1 MGGHAGAGLPA
12 ALGGAGTKR
21 GGAKCGGRA
30 GPGRSAALSE
40 AGIGDQRQ
48 PIVEGMDLPMA
59 SGQFDRDAARRN
71 DANYLHLL
79 KNSPNTSYILVTARG
94 EVAIKSA
101 HVYGQAPHGGLTPPD
116 LANMEAEQL
125 LELSH
130 AQLAQLPFSTKEPYY
145 LGKYGEKSYLAL
157 RVEAPDQA
165 PSQQLEENWP
175 CHFAPLRAVAGMLE
189 PYQGE
194 LAAAAVALATWDKN
208 TKFCERCG
216 ASLEIACAGWEK
228 HCTACAHVTYPRTDP
243 AIIVAITDD
252 AERLLLIH
260 GATWQPGRY
269 SVVAGFVEAGES
281 LEAAV
286 AREALEETGIKISQ
300 ASYCA
305 SQPWPFPRSLMFA
318 FTARAG
324 GQQEPKADM
333 QEVGHAFWAS
343 REEFTQLVLE
353 GKVIVPGRASSGH
366 ALVRAWYGRELPQ
379 PR

>member
-1 MGGHAGAGLPA
+1 
-12 ALGGAGTKR
+12 
-21 GGAKCGGRA
+21 
-30 GPGRSAALSE
+30 
-40 AGIGDQRQ
+40 
-48 PIVEGMDLPMA
+48 MA

-71 DANYLHLL
+71 DANYLNSL
-79 KNSPNTSYILVTARG
+79 KDSPNTSYILVTARG
-94 EVAIKSA
+94 EVAIKSD

-116 LANMEAEQL
+116 AHMEAEQL

-130 AQLAQLPFSTKEPYY
+130 AQVAQLPFSPQEPYY

-157 RVEAPDQA
+157 RVEAS
-165 PSQQLEENWP
+165 SQQLEENWQH
-175 CHFAPLRAVAGMLE
+175 CFAPLRAVAGMLE

-216 ASLEIACAGWEK
+216 ASLKLACAGWEK
-228 HCTACAHVTYPRTDP
+228 HCTACSHITYPRTDP

-286 AREALEETGIKISQ
+286 GREALEETGIKISQ
-300 ASYCA
+300 ASYCS

-333 QEVGHAFWAS
+333 QEVGHAFWVS

>member
-1 MGGHAGAGLPA
+1 
-12 ALGGAGTKR
+12 
-21 GGAKCGGRA
+21 
-30 GPGRSAALSE
+30 
-40 AGIGDQRQ
+40 
-48 PIVEGMDLPMA
+48 MA

-71 DANYLHLL
+71 DANYLNSL
-79 KNSPNTSYILVTARG
+79 KDSPNTSYILVTARG
-94 EVAIKSA
+94 EVAIKSD

-116 LANMEAEQL
+116 LAHMEAEQL
-125 LELSH
+125 LELNH
-130 AQLAQLPFSTKEPYY
+130 AQVAQLPFSPQEPYY
-145 LGKYGEKSYLAL
+145 LGKYGEKSYFAL
-157 RVEAPDQA
+157 RVEA
-165 PSQQLEENWP
+165 PSQQLEENWQH
-175 CHFAPLRAVAGMLE
+175 CFAPLRAVAGMLE

-216 ASLEIACAGWEK
+216 VSLKLACAGWEK
-228 HCTACAHVTYPRTDP
+228 HCTACAHITYPRTDP

-286 AREALEETGIKISQ
+286 AREALEETGIKVSQ
-300 ASYCA
+300 TSYCS

>member
-1 MGGHAGAGLPA
+1 
-12 ALGGAGTKR
+12 
-21 GGAKCGGRA
+21 
-30 GPGRSAALSE
+30 
-40 AGIGDQRQ
+40 
-48 PIVEGMDLPMA
+48 MA
-59 SGQFDRDAARRN
+59 SGQFDRDAVRRN
-71 DANYLHLL
+71 DANYLNSL
-79 KNSPNTSYILVTARG
+79 KDSPNTSYILVTACG
-94 EVAIKSA
+94 EVAIKSD

-125 LELSH
+125 LELNH
-130 AQLAQLPFSTKEPYY
+130 AQVAQLPFSIQEPYY

-157 RVEAPDQA
+157 RVEAS
-165 PSQQLEENWP
+165 SQQLEEN
-175 CHFAPLRAVAGMLE
+175 CQYCFAPLRAVAGMLE

-216 ASLEIACAGWEK
+216 ASLELACAGWEK
-228 HCTACAHVTYPRTDP
+228 HCTACAHITYPRTDP

-300 ASYCA
+300 ASYCS

-333 QEVGHAFWAS
+333 QEVGHAFWVS

>member
-1 MGGHAGAGLPA
+1 
-12 ALGGAGTKR
+12 
-21 GGAKCGGRA
+21 
-30 GPGRSAALSE
+30 
-40 AGIGDQRQ
+40 
-48 PIVEGMDLPMA
+48 MA
-59 SGQFDRDAARRN
+59 SGQFDRDAVRRN
-71 DANYLHLL
+71 DANYLNSL
-79 KNSPNTSYILVTARG
+79 KDSPNTSYIMVTARG
-94 EVAIKSA
+94 EVAIKST
-101 HVYGQAPHGGLTPPD
+101 HVYGQAPRGGLTPPD

-125 LELSH
+125 LELNH
-130 AQLAQLPFSTKEPYY
+130 AQVAQLPFSPQEPYY
-145 LGKYGEKSYLAL
+145 LGKYGEKSYFAL
-157 RVEAPDQA
+157 RVEA
-165 PSQQLEENWP
+165 PSQQLEENWQH
-175 CHFAPLRAVAGMLE
+175 CFAPLRAVAGMLE

-216 ASLEIACAGWEK
+216 ASLKLACAGWEK
-228 HCTACAHVTYPRTDP
+228 HCTACAHITYPRTDP

>member
-1 MGGHAGAGLPA
+1 
-12 ALGGAGTKR
+12 
-21 GGAKCGGRA
+21 
-30 GPGRSAALSE
+30 
-40 AGIGDQRQ
+40 
-48 PIVEGMDLPMA
+48 MA

-71 DANYLHLL
+71 DANYLNSL
-79 KNSPNTSYILVTARG
+79 KDSPNTSYILVTARG
-94 EVAIKSA
+94 EVAIKSD

-116 LANMEAEQL
+116 LAHMEAEQL

-130 AQLAQLPFSTKEPYY
+130 AQVAQLPFSPQEPYY

-157 RVEAPDQA
+157 RVEAP
-165 PSQQLEENWP
+165 SQQLEENWQY
-175 CHFAPLRAVAGMLE
+175 CFAPLRAVAGMLE

-216 ASLEIACAGWEK
+216 ASLELACAGWEK
-228 HCTACAHVTYPRTDP
+228 HCTACAHITYPRTDP

-300 ASYCA
+300 ASYCS

-333 QEVGHAFWAS
+333 QEVGHAFWVS
-343 REEFTQLVLE
+343 REELTQLVLE

>member
-1 MGGHAGAGLPA
+1 
-12 ALGGAGTKR
+12 
-21 GGAKCGGRA
+21 
-30 GPGRSAALSE
+30 
-40 AGIGDQRQ
+40 
-48 PIVEGMDLPMA
+48 MA

-71 DANYLHLL
+71 DANYLNSL
-79 KNSPNTSYILVTARG
+79 KDSPNTSYILVTARG
-94 EVAIKSA
+94 EVAIKSD

-125 LELSH
+125 LELNH
-130 AQLAQLPFSTKEPYY
+130 AQVAQLPFSPQEPYY

-157 RVEAPDQA
+157 RVEAP
-165 PSQQLEENWP
+165 SQQLEEN
-175 CHFAPLRAVAGMLE
+175 CQYCFAPLRAVAGMLE
-189 PYQGE
+189 PYQGD

-216 ASLEIACAGWEK
+216 ASLKLACAGWEK
-228 HCTACAHVTYPRTDP
+228 HCTACAHITYPRTDP

-286 AREALEETGIKISQ
+286 VREALEETGIKISQ
-300 ASYCA
+300 ASYCS

-333 QEVGHAFWAS
+333 QEVGHAFWVS

>member
-1 MGGHAGAGLPA
+1 
-12 ALGGAGTKR
+12 
-21 GGAKCGGRA
+21 
-30 GPGRSAALSE
+30 
-40 AGIGDQRQ
+40 
-48 PIVEGMDLPMA
+48 MA

-71 DANYLHLL
+71 DANYLNSL
-79 KNSPNTSYILVTARG
+79 KDSPNTSYILVSARG
-94 EVAIKSA
+94 EVAIKSD

-125 LELSH
+125 LELNH
-130 AQLAQLPFSTKEPYY
+130 AQVAQLPFSPQEPYY

-157 RVEAPDQA
+157 RVEAP
-165 PSQQLEENWP
+165 SQQLEENWQR
-175 CHFAPLRAVAGMLE
+175 CFAPLRAVAGMLE

-216 ASLEIACAGWEK
+216 ASLKLACAGWEK
-228 HCTACAHVTYPRTDP
+228 HCTACAHITYPRTDP

>member
-1 MGGHAGAGLPA
+1 
-12 ALGGAGTKR
+12 
-21 GGAKCGGRA
+21 
-30 GPGRSAALSE
+30 
-40 AGIGDQRQ
+40 
-48 PIVEGMDLPMA
+48 MA
-59 SGQFDRDAARRN
+59 SGQFDRDAVRRN
-71 DANYLHLL
+71 DANYLHSL

-94 EVAIKSA
+94 EVAIKST
-101 HVYGQAPHGGLTPPD
+101 HVYGQAPRGGLTPPD

-125 LELSH
+125 LELNH
-130 AQLAQLPFSTKEPYY
+130 AQVAQLPFSPQEPYY

-157 RVEAPDQA
+157 RVEAP
-165 PSQQLEENWP
+165 SQRLEENWQH
-175 CHFAPLRAVAGMLE
+175 CFAPLRAVAGMLE

-216 ASLEIACAGWEK
+216 ASLKLACAGWEK
-228 HCTACAHVTYPRTDP
+228 HCTACAHITYPRTDP

-286 AREALEETGIKISQ
+286 VREALEETGIKISQ
-300 ASYCA
+300 ASYCS

-333 QEVGHAFWAS
+333 QEVGHAFWVS

>member
-1 MGGHAGAGLPA
+1 
-12 ALGGAGTKR
+12 
-21 GGAKCGGRA
+21 
-30 GPGRSAALSE
+30 
-40 AGIGDQRQ
+40 
-48 PIVEGMDLPMA
+48 MDLPMA
-59 SGQFDRDAARRN
+59 SGQFDRDAVRRN
-71 DANYLHLL
+71 DANYLNSL
-79 KNSPNTSYILVTARG
+79 KDSPNTSYILVTARG

-130 AQLAQLPFSTKEPYY
+130 AQVAQLPFSPQEPYY

-157 RVEAPDQA
+157 RVEAS
-165 PSQQLEENWP
+165 SQQLEENWQH
-175 CHFAPLRAVAGMLE
+175 CFAPLRAVAGMLE

-216 ASLEIACAGWEK
+216 ASLKLACAGWEK
-228 HCTACAHVTYPRTDP
+228 HCTACAHITYPRTDP

-286 AREALEETGIKISQ
+286 VREALEETGIKISQ
-300 ASYCA
+300 ASYCS

-333 QEVGHAFWAS
+333 QEVGHAFWVS

>member
-1 MGGHAGAGLPA
+1 
-12 ALGGAGTKR
+12 
-21 GGAKCGGRA
+21 
-30 GPGRSAALSE
+30 
-40 AGIGDQRQ
+40 
-48 PIVEGMDLPMA
+48 MDLPMA
-59 SGQFDRDAARRN
+59 SGQFDRDAVRRN
-71 DANYLHLL
+71 DANYLNSL
-79 KNSPNTSYILVTARG
+79 KDSPNTSYILVTARG
-94 EVAIKSA
+94 EVAIKSD

-125 LELSH
+125 LELNH
-130 AQLAQLPFSTKEPYY
+130 AQVEQLPFSHQEPYY

-157 RVEAPDQA
+157 RVEAS
-165 PSQQLEENWP
+165 SQQLEENWQH
-175 CHFAPLRAVAGMLE
+175 CFAPLRAVAGMLE

-216 ASLEIACAGWEK
+216 ASLKLACAGWEK
-228 HCTACAHVTYPRTDP
+228 HCTACAHITYPRTDP

-286 AREALEETGIKISQ
+286 VREALEETGIKISQ
-300 ASYCA
+300 ASYCS

-333 QEVGHAFWAS
+333 QEVGHAFWVS

>member
-1 MGGHAGAGLPA
+1 
-12 ALGGAGTKR
+12 
-21 GGAKCGGRA
+21 
-30 GPGRSAALSE
+30 
-40 AGIGDQRQ
+40 
-48 PIVEGMDLPMA
+48 MA
-59 SGQFDRDAARRN
+59 SGQFDRDAVRRN
-71 DANYLHLL
+71 DANYLNSL
-79 KNSPNTSYILVTARG
+79 KDSPNTSYILVTARG
-94 EVAIKSA
+94 EVAIKST
-101 HVYGQAPHGGLTPPD
+101 HVYGQAPRGGLTPPD

-125 LELSH
+125 LELNH
-130 AQLAQLPFSTKEPYY
+130 AQVAQLPFSPQEPYY

-157 RVEAPDQA
+157 RVEAP
-165 PSQQLEENWP
+165 SQRLEENWQH
-175 CHFAPLRAVAGMLE
+175 CFAPLRAVAGMLE

-216 ASLEIACAGWEK
+216 ASLKLACAGWEK
-228 HCTACAHVTYPRTDP
+228 HCTACAHITYPRTDP

-281 LEAAV
+281 LAAAV
-286 AREALEETGIKISQ
+286 AREALEEPGIKISQ
-300 ASYCA
+300 ASYYV

-333 QEVGHAFWAS
+333 QEVGHAFWVS

>member
-1 MGGHAGAGLPA
+1 
-12 ALGGAGTKR
+12 
-21 GGAKCGGRA
+21 
-30 GPGRSAALSE
+30 
-40 AGIGDQRQ
+40 
-48 PIVEGMDLPMA
+48 MA
-59 SGQFDRDAARRN
+59 SGQFDRDAVRRN
-71 DANYLHLL
+71 DANYLHSL

-94 EVAIKSA
+94 EVAIKST
-101 HVYGQAPHGGLTPPD
+101 HVYGQAPRGGLTPPD

-125 LELSH
+125 LELNH
-130 AQLAQLPFSTKEPYY
+130 AQVAQLPFSPQEPYY
-145 LGKYGEKSYLAL
+145 LGKYGEKSYFAL
-157 RVEAPDQA
+157 RVEA
-165 PSQQLEENWP
+165 PSQQLEENWQH
-175 CHFAPLRAVAGMLE
+175 CFAPLRAVAGMLE

-216 ASLEIACAGWEK
+216 ASLKLACAGWEK
-228 HCTACAHVTYPRTDP
+228 HCTACAHITYPRTDP

-286 AREALEETGIKISQ
+286 VREALEETGIKISQ
-300 ASYCA
+300 ASYCS

-333 QEVGHAFWAS
+333 QEVGHAFWVS

>member
-1 MGGHAGAGLPA
+1 
-12 ALGGAGTKR
+12 
-21 GGAKCGGRA
+21 
-30 GPGRSAALSE
+30 
-40 AGIGDQRQ
+40 
-48 PIVEGMDLPMA
+48 MA

-71 DANYLHLL
+71 DANYLNSL
-79 KNSPNTSYILVTARG
+79 KDSPNTSYILVTARG
-94 EVAIKSA
+94 EVAIKST

-116 LANMEAEQL
+116 AHMEAEQL
-125 LELSH
+125 LELNH
-130 AQLAQLPFSTKEPYY
+130 AQVAQLPFSPQEPYY

-157 RVEAPDQA
+157 RVEAP
-165 PSQQLEENWP
+165 SQQLEEN
-175 CHFAPLRAVAGMLE
+175 CQYCFAPLRAVAGMLE

-216 ASLEIACAGWEK
+216 ASLELACAGWEK
-228 HCTACAHVTYPRTDP
+228 HCTACAHITYPRTDP

-286 AREALEETGIKISQ
+286 VREALEETGIKISQ
-300 ASYCA
+300 ASYCS

-333 QEVGHAFWAS
+333 QEVGHAFWVS

>member
-1 MGGHAGAGLPA
+1 
-12 ALGGAGTKR
+12 
-21 GGAKCGGRA
+21 
-30 GPGRSAALSE
+30 
-40 AGIGDQRQ
+40 
-48 PIVEGMDLPMA
+48 MA

-71 DANYLHLL
+71 DANYLNSL
-79 KNSPNTSYILVTARG
+79 KDSPNTSYILVTARG
-94 EVAIKSA
+94 EVAIKSD

-116 LANMEAEQL
+116 LAHMEAEQL

-130 AQLAQLPFSTKEPYY
+130 AQLAQLPFSPQEPYY

-157 RVEAPDQA
+157 RVEAP
-165 PSQQLEENWP
+165 SQQLEENWQH
-175 CHFAPLRAVAGMLE
+175 CFAPLRAVAGMLE

-216 ASLEIACAGWEK
+216 ASLKLACAGWEK
-228 HCTACAHVTYPRTDP
+228 HCSACTHITYPRTDP

-286 AREALEETGIKISQ
+286 VREALEETGIKISQ
-300 ASYCA
+300 VSYCS

-318 FTARAG
+318 FTARAD

-333 QEVGHAFWAS
+333 QEVGHAFWVS
-343 REEFTQLVLE
+343 REEFTQLVLA

>member
-1 MGGHAGAGLPA
+1 
-12 ALGGAGTKR
+12 
-21 GGAKCGGRA
+21 
-30 GPGRSAALSE
+30 
-40 AGIGDQRQ
+40 
-48 PIVEGMDLPMA
+48 MA
-59 SGQFDRDAARRN
+59 SGQFDRDAVRRN
-71 DANYLHLL
+71 DANYLNSL
-79 KNSPNTSYILVTARG
+79 KDSPNTSYILVTACG
-94 EVAIKSA
+94 EVAIKSD

-116 LANMEAEQL
+116 LAHMEAEQL

-130 AQLAQLPFSTKEPYY
+130 AQVAQLPFSPQEPYY

-157 RVEAPDQA
+157 RVEAP
-165 PSQQLEENWP
+165 SQQLEENWQR
-175 CHFAPLRAVAGMLE
+175 CFAPLRAVAGMLE

-216 ASLEIACAGWEK
+216 ASLKLACAGWEK
-228 HCTACAHVTYPRTDP
+228 HCTACAHITYPRTDP

-300 ASYCA
+300 ASYCS

-333 QEVGHAFWAS
+333 QEVGHAFWVS

>member
-1 MGGHAGAGLPA
+1 
-12 ALGGAGTKR
+12 
-21 GGAKCGGRA
+21 
-30 GPGRSAALSE
+30 
-40 AGIGDQRQ
+40 
-48 PIVEGMDLPMA
+48 MA
-59 SGQFDRDAARRN
+59 SGQFDRDAVRRN
-71 DANYLHLL
+71 DANYLNSL
-79 KNSPNTSYILVTARG
+79 KDSPNTSYILVTARG
-94 EVAIKSA
+94 EVAIKSD

-125 LELSH
+125 LELNH
-130 AQLAQLPFSTKEPYY
+130 AQLAQLPFSPQEPYY

-157 RVEAPDQA
+157 RVEAP
-165 PSQQLEENWP
+165 SQQLEEN
-175 CHFAPLRAVAGMLE
+175 CQYCFAPLRAVAGMLE

-216 ASLEIACAGWEK
+216 ASLELACAGWEK
-228 HCTACAHVTYPRTDP
+228 HCTACAHITYPRTDP

-286 AREALEETGIKISQ
+286 VREALEETGIKISQ
-300 ASYCA
+300 ASYCS

-333 QEVGHAFWAS
+333 QEVGHAFWVS

>member
-1 MGGHAGAGLPA
+1 
-12 ALGGAGTKR
+12 
-21 GGAKCGGRA
+21 
-30 GPGRSAALSE
+30 
-40 AGIGDQRQ
+40 
-48 PIVEGMDLPMA
+48 MA
-59 SGQFDRDAARRN
+59 SGQFDRDAVRRN
-71 DANYLHLL
+71 DADYLSSL
-79 KNSPNTSYILVTARG
+79 KDSPNTSYILVTARG
-94 EVAIKSA
+94 EVAIKST

-125 LELSH
+125 LELNH
-130 AQLAQLPFSTKEPYY
+130 VQVAQLPFSIQEPYY

-157 RVEAPDQA
+157 RVEAP
-165 PSQQLEENWP
+165 SQQLEDNWQH
-175 CHFAPLRAVAGMLE
+175 CFAPLRAVAGMLE

-216 ASLEIACAGWEK
+216 ASLKLACAGWEK
-228 HCTACAHVTYPRTDP
+228 HCTACAHITYPRTDP

-300 ASYCA
+300 ASYCS

-318 FTARAG
+318 FTARAS
-324 GQQEPKADM
+324 GQQTPKADM
-333 QEVGHAFWAS
+333 QEVGHAFWVS

>member
-1 MGGHAGAGLPA
+1 
-12 ALGGAGTKR
+12 
-21 GGAKCGGRA
+21 
-30 GPGRSAALSE
+30 
-40 AGIGDQRQ
+40 
-48 PIVEGMDLPMA
+48 MA
-59 SGQFDRDAARRN
+59 SGQFDRDAVRRN
-71 DANYLHLL
+71 DANYLNSL
-79 KNSPNTSYILVTARG
+79 KDSPNTSYILVTARG

-125 LELSH
+125 LELNH
-130 AQLAQLPFSTKEPYY
+130 AQVAQLPFSPQEPYY

-157 RVEAPDQA
+157 RVEAS
-165 PSQQLEENWP
+165 SQQLEENWQH
-175 CHFAPLRAVAGMLE
+175 CFAPLRAVAGMLE
-189 PYQGE
+189 PYQGD

-216 ASLEIACAGWEK
+216 ASLKLACAGWEK
-228 HCTACAHVTYPRTDP
+228 HCTACAHITYPRTDP

-286 AREALEETGIKISQ
+286 VREALEETGIKISQ
-300 ASYCA
+300 ASYCS

-333 QEVGHAFWAS
+333 QEVGHAFWVS

>member
-1 MGGHAGAGLPA
+1 
-12 ALGGAGTKR
+12 
-21 GGAKCGGRA
+21 
-30 GPGRSAALSE
+30 
-40 AGIGDQRQ
+40 
-48 PIVEGMDLPMA
+48 MA
-59 SGQFDRDAARRN
+59 SGQFDRDAVRRN
-71 DANYLHLL
+71 DANYLHSL
-79 KNSPNTSYILVTARG
+79 KDSPNTSYILVTARG

-116 LANMEAEQL
+116 LAHMEAEQL
-125 LELSH
+125 LELNH
-130 AQLAQLPFSTKEPYY
+130 AQVAQLPFSPQEPYY

-157 RVEAPDQA
+157 RVEAP
-165 PSQQLEENWP
+165 SQRLEEN
-175 CHFAPLRAVAGMLE
+175 CQYCFAPLRAVAGMLE
-189 PYQGE
+189 PYQGD

-216 ASLEIACAGWEK
+216 ASLKLACAGWEK
-228 HCTACAHVTYPRTDP
+228 HCTACAHITYPRTDP

-286 AREALEETGIKISQ
+286 VREALEETGIKISQ
-300 ASYCA
+300 ASYCS

-324 GQQEPKADM
+324 GHQEPKADM
-333 QEVGHAFWAS
+333 QEVGHAFWVS

>member
-1 MGGHAGAGLPA
+1 
-12 ALGGAGTKR
+12 
-21 GGAKCGGRA
+21 
-30 GPGRSAALSE
+30 
-40 AGIGDQRQ
+40 
-48 PIVEGMDLPMA
+48 MDLPMA

-71 DANYLHLL
+71 DANYLNSL
-79 KNSPNTSYILVTARG
+79 KDSPNTSYILVTARG

-130 AQLAQLPFSTKEPYY
+130 AQVAQLPFSPQEPYY

-157 RVEAPDQA
+157 RVEAS
-165 PSQQLEENWP
+165 SQQLEENWQH
-175 CHFAPLRAVAGMLE
+175 CFAPLRAVAGMLE

-216 ASLEIACAGWEK
+216 ASLKLACAGWEK
-228 HCTACAHVTYPRTDP
+228 HCTACAHITYPRTDP

-286 AREALEETGIKISQ
+286 VREALEETGIKISQ
-300 ASYCA
+300 ASYCS

-333 QEVGHAFWAS
+333 QEVGHAFWVS

>member
-1 MGGHAGAGLPA
+1 
-12 ALGGAGTKR
+12 
-21 GGAKCGGRA
+21 
-30 GPGRSAALSE
+30 
-40 AGIGDQRQ
+40 
-48 PIVEGMDLPMA
+48 MA
-59 SGQFDRDAARRN
+59 SGQFDRDAVRRN
-71 DANYLHLL
+71 DANYLNSL
-79 KNSPNTSYILVTARG
+79 KDSPNTSYILVTARG
-94 EVAIKSA
+94 EVAIKSD

-125 LELSH
+125 LELNH
-130 AQLAQLPFSTKEPYY
+130 AQVAQLPFSPQEPYY

-157 RVEAPDQA
+157 RVEAP
-165 PSQQLEENWP
+165 SQQLEESWQH
-175 CHFAPLRAVAGMLE
+175 CFAPLRAVAGMLE

-216 ASLEIACAGWEK
+216 ASLKLACAGWEK
-228 HCTACAHVTYPRTDP
+228 HCTACAHITYPRTDP

-286 AREALEETGIKISQ
+286 VREALEETGIKISQ
-300 ASYCA
+300 ASYCS

-333 QEVGHAFWAS
+333 QEVGHAFWVS

>member
-1 MGGHAGAGLPA
+1 
-12 ALGGAGTKR
+12 
-21 GGAKCGGRA
+21 
-30 GPGRSAALSE
+30 
-40 AGIGDQRQ
+40 
-48 PIVEGMDLPMA
+48 
-59 SGQFDRDAARRN
+59 
-71 DANYLHLL
+71 
-79 KNSPNTSYILVTARG
+79 
-94 EVAIKSA
+94 
-101 HVYGQAPHGGLTPPD
+101 
-116 LANMEAEQL
+116 MEAEQL

-130 AQLAQLPFSTKEPYY
+130 AQVAQLPFSPQEPYY

-157 RVEAPDQA
+157 RVEALGQQVPKHAAGQPSAGRQA
-165 PSQQLEENWP
+165 AVAQVPEHAAGQVSSQQLEENWQH
-175 CHFAPLRAVAGMLE
+175 CFASLRAVAGMLE
-189 PYQGE
+189 PYQGD

-216 ASLEIACAGWEK
+216 ASLELACAGWEK
-228 HCTACAHVTYPRTDP
+228 HCTACAHITYPRTDP

-286 AREALEETGIKISQ
+286 VREALEETGIKISQ
-300 ASYCA
+300 ASYCS

-333 QEVGHAFWAS
+333 QEVGHAFWVS

>member
-1 MGGHAGAGLPA
+1 
-12 ALGGAGTKR
+12 
-21 GGAKCGGRA
+21 
-30 GPGRSAALSE
+30 
-40 AGIGDQRQ
+40 
-48 PIVEGMDLPMA
+48 MA
-59 SGQFDRDAARRN
+59 SGQFDRDAVRRN
-71 DANYLHLL
+71 DANYLNSL
-79 KNSPNTSYILVTARG
+79 KDSPNTSYILVSARG
-94 EVAIKSA
+94 EVAIKSD

-116 LANMEAEQL
+116 AHMEAEQL

-130 AQLAQLPFSTKEPYY
+130 AQVAQLPFSPQEPYY

-157 RVEAPDQA
+157 RVEAP
-165 PSQQLEENWP
+165 SQQLEEDWP

-189 PYQGE
+189 PYQGD

-216 ASLEIACAGWEK
+216 ASLKLACAGWEK
-228 HCTACAHVTYPRTDP
+228 HCTACAHITYPRTDP

-286 AREALEETGIKISQ
+286 VREALEETGIKISQ
-300 ASYCA
+300 ASYCS

-333 QEVGHAFWAS
+333 QEVGHAFWVS

>member
-1 MGGHAGAGLPA
+1 
-12 ALGGAGTKR
+12 
-21 GGAKCGGRA
+21 
-30 GPGRSAALSE
+30 
-40 AGIGDQRQ
+40 
-48 PIVEGMDLPMA
+48 MA
-59 SGQFDRDAARRN
+59 SGQFDRDAVRRN
-71 DANYLHLL
+71 DANYLNSL
-79 KNSPNTSYILVTARG
+79 KDSPNTSYILVTARG
-94 EVAIKSA
+94 EVAIKSD

-116 LANMEAEQL
+116 AHMEAEQL
-125 LELSH
+125 LELNH
-130 AQLAQLPFSTKEPYY
+130 AQVAQLPFSPQEPYY

-157 RVEAPDQA
+157 RVEAP
-165 PSQQLEENWP
+165 SQQLEEN
-175 CHFAPLRAVAGMLE
+175 CQYCFAPLRAVAGMLE

-216 ASLEIACAGWEK
+216 ASLELACAGWEK
-228 HCTACAHVTYPRTDP
+228 HCTACAHITYPRTDP

-286 AREALEETGIKISQ
+286 VREALEETGIKISQ
-300 ASYCA
+300 ASYCS

-333 QEVGHAFWAS
+333 QEVGHAFWVS

>member
-1 MGGHAGAGLPA
+1 
-12 ALGGAGTKR
+12 
-21 GGAKCGGRA
+21 
-30 GPGRSAALSE
+30 
-40 AGIGDQRQ
+40 
-48 PIVEGMDLPMA
+48 MA
-59 SGQFDRDAARRN
+59 SGQFDRDAVRRN
-71 DANYLHLL
+71 DANYLNSL
-79 KNSPNTSYILVTARG
+79 KDSPNTSYILVTACG
-94 EVAIKSA
+94 EVAIKSD

-130 AQLAQLPFSTKEPYY
+130 AQVAQLPFSIQEPYY

-157 RVEAPDQA
+157 RVEAS
-165 PSQQLEENWP
+165 SQQLEEN
-175 CHFAPLRAVAGMLE
+175 CQYCFAPLRAVAGMLE

-216 ASLEIACAGWEK
+216 ASLKLACAGWEK
-228 HCTACAHVTYPRTDP
+228 HCTACAHITYPRTDP

-286 AREALEETGIKISQ
+286 VREALEETGIKVSQ
-300 ASYCA
+300 TSYCS

>member
-1 MGGHAGAGLPA
+1 
-12 ALGGAGTKR
+12 
-21 GGAKCGGRA
+21 
-30 GPGRSAALSE
+30 
-40 AGIGDQRQ
+40 
-48 PIVEGMDLPMA
+48 MA

-71 DANYLHLL
+71 DANYLNSL
-79 KNSPNTSYILVTARG
+79 KDSPNTSYILVTARG
-94 EVAIKSA
+94 EVAIKST
-101 HVYGQAPHGGLTPPD
+101 HVSGQAPHGGLTPPD
-116 LANMEAEQL
+116 LAHMEAEQL

-130 AQLAQLPFSTKEPYY
+130 AQVAQLPFSIQEPYY

-157 RVEAPDQA
+157 RVEAP
-165 PSQQLEENWP
+165 SQQLEENWQH
-175 CHFAPLRAVAGMLE
+175 CFAPLRAVAGILE

-216 ASLEIACAGWEK
+216 ASLKLACAGWEK
-228 HCTACAHVTYPRTDP
+228 HCTACAHITYPRTDP

-286 AREALEETGIKISQ
+286 AREALEETGIKVSQ
-300 ASYCA
+300 ASYCS

-318 FTARAG
+318 FTARAS
-324 GQQEPKADM
+324 GQQTPKADM

>member
-1 MGGHAGAGLPA
+1 
-12 ALGGAGTKR
+12 
-21 GGAKCGGRA
+21 
-30 GPGRSAALSE
+30 
-40 AGIGDQRQ
+40 
-48 PIVEGMDLPMA
+48 MA
-59 SGQFDRDAARRN
+59 SGQFDRDTARRN
-71 DANYLHLL
+71 DANYLNSL
-79 KNSPNTSYILVTARG
+79 KDSPNTSYILVTARG
-94 EVAIKSA
+94 EVAIKST
-101 HVYGQAPHGGLTPPD
+101 HVYGQAPHGGLPPPA
-116 LANMEAEQL
+116 LANKEAEQL
-125 LELSH
+125 LELNH
-130 AQLAQLPFSTKEPYY
+130 AQVAQLPFSPQEPYY

-157 RVEAPDQA
+157 RVEAS
-165 PSQQLEENWP
+165 SQQLEENWQH
-175 CHFAPLRAVAGMLE
+175 CFAPLRAVAGMLE

-194 LAAAAVALATWDKN
+194 LAAASVALATWDKN

-216 ASLEIACAGWEK
+216 ASLELACAGWEK
-228 HCTACAHVTYPRTDP
+228 RCAACAHITYPRTDP

-286 AREALEETGIKISQ
+286 VREALEETGIKISQ
-300 ASYCA
+300 ASYCS

-333 QEVGHAFWAS
+333 QEVGHAFWVS

>member
-1 MGGHAGAGLPA
+1 
-12 ALGGAGTKR
+12 
-21 GGAKCGGRA
+21 
-30 GPGRSAALSE
+30 
-40 AGIGDQRQ
+40 
-48 PIVEGMDLPMA
+48 MA

-71 DANYLHLL
+71 DANYLNSL
-79 KNSPNTSYILVTARG
+79 KDSPNTSYILVTARG
-94 EVAIKSA
+94 EVAIKSD

-125 LELSH
+125 LELNH
-130 AQLAQLPFSTKEPYY
+130 AQVEQLPFSHQEPYY

-157 RVEAPDQA
+157 RVEAS
-165 PSQQLEENWP
+165 SQRLEENWQH
-175 CHFAPLRAVAGMLE
+175 CFAPLRAVAGMLE
-189 PYQGE
+189 PYQGD

-216 ASLEIACAGWEK
+216 ASLELACAGWEK
-228 HCTACAHVTYPRTDP
+228 HCTACAHITYPRTDP

-300 ASYCA
+300 ASYCS

-366 ALVRAWYGRELPQ
+366 ALVRAWYGHELPQ

>member
-1 MGGHAGAGLPA
+1 
-12 ALGGAGTKR
+12 
-21 GGAKCGGRA
+21 
-30 GPGRSAALSE
+30 
-40 AGIGDQRQ
+40 
-48 PIVEGMDLPMA
+48 MA

-71 DANYLHLL
+71 DTNYLNSL
-79 KNSPNTSYILVTARG
+79 KDSPNTSYILVTARG
-94 EVAIKSA
+94 EVAIKSD

-116 LANMEAEQL
+116 LAHMEAEQL

-130 AQLAQLPFSTKEPYY
+130 AQVAQLPFSPQEPYY

-157 RVEAPDQA
+157 RVEAP
-165 PSQQLEENWP
+165 SQQLEEN
-175 CHFAPLRAVAGMLE
+175 CQYCFAPLRAVAGMLE

-216 ASLEIACAGWEK
+216 ASLKLACAGWEK
-228 HCTACAHVTYPRTDP
+228 HCTACAHITYPRTDP

-286 AREALEETGIKISQ
+286 VREALEETGIKVSQ
-300 ASYCA
+300 ASYCS

-333 QEVGHAFWAS
+333 QEVGHAFWVS

>member
-1 MGGHAGAGLPA
+1 
-12 ALGGAGTKR
+12 
-21 GGAKCGGRA
+21 
-30 GPGRSAALSE
+30 
-40 AGIGDQRQ
+40 
-48 PIVEGMDLPMA
+48 MA

-71 DANYLHLL
+71 DANYLNSL

-94 EVAIKSA
+94 EVAIKST

-130 AQLAQLPFSTKEPYY
+130 AQVAQLPFSIQEPYY

-157 RVEAPDQA
+157 RVEAP
-165 PSQQLEENWP
+165 SQQLEENWQH
-175 CHFAPLRAVAGMLE
+175 CFAPLRAVAGMLE

-216 ASLEIACAGWEK
+216 ASLKLACAGWEK
-228 HCTACAHVTYPRTDP
+228 HCTACAHITYPRTDP

-286 AREALEETGIKISQ
+286 AREALEETGIKVSQ
-300 ASYCA
+300 ASYCS

-333 QEVGHAFWAS
+333 QEVGHAFWVS

>member
-1 MGGHAGAGLPA
+1 
-12 ALGGAGTKR
+12 
-21 GGAKCGGRA
+21 
-30 GPGRSAALSE
+30 
-40 AGIGDQRQ
+40 
-48 PIVEGMDLPMA
+48 MA
-59 SGQFDRDAARRN
+59 SGQFDRDAVRRN
-71 DANYLHLL
+71 DANYLNSL
-79 KNSPNTSYILVTARG
+79 KDSPNTSYILVTARG
-94 EVAIKSA
+94 EVAIKSD

-116 LANMEAEQL
+116 LAHMEAEQL

-130 AQLAQLPFSTKEPYY
+130 AQVAQLPFSPQEPYY

-157 RVEAPDQA
+157 RVEAS
-165 PSQQLEENWP
+165 SQQLEENWQH
-175 CHFAPLRAVAGMLE
+175 CFAPLRAVAGMLE

-216 ASLEIACAGWEK
+216 ASLKLACAGWEK
-228 HCTACAHVTYPRTDP
+228 HCTACAHITYPRTDP

-286 AREALEETGIKISQ
+286 VREALEETGIKISQ
-300 ASYCA
+300 ASYCS

-333 QEVGHAFWAS
+333 QEVGHAFWVS

>member
-1 MGGHAGAGLPA
+1 
-12 ALGGAGTKR
+12 
-21 GGAKCGGRA
+21 
-30 GPGRSAALSE
+30 
-40 AGIGDQRQ
+40 
-48 PIVEGMDLPMA
+48 MA
-59 SGQFDRDAARRN
+59 SGQFDRDAVRRN
-71 DANYLHLL
+71 DANYLNSL
-79 KNSPNTSYILVTARG
+79 KDSPNTSYILVTARG
-94 EVAIKSA
+94 EVAIKST
-101 HVYGQAPHGGLTPPD
+101 HVYGQAPRGGLTPPD

-125 LELSH
+125 LELNH
-130 AQLAQLPFSTKEPYY
+130 AQVAQLPFSPQEPYY
-145 LGKYGEKSYLAL
+145 LGKYGEKSYFAL
-157 RVEAPDQA
+157 RVEA
-165 PSQQLEENWP
+165 PSQQLEENWQH
-175 CHFAPLRAVAGMLE
+175 CFAPLRAVAGMLE

-216 ASLEIACAGWEK
+216 ASLKLACAGWEK
-228 HCTACAHVTYPRTDP
+228 HCTACAHITYPRTDP

-300 ASYCA
+300 ASYCS

-333 QEVGHAFWAS
+333 QEVGHAFWVS

>member
-1 MGGHAGAGLPA
+1 
-12 ALGGAGTKR
+12 
-21 GGAKCGGRA
+21 
-30 GPGRSAALSE
+30 
-40 AGIGDQRQ
+40 
-48 PIVEGMDLPMA
+48 MA
-59 SGQFDRDAARRN
+59 SGQFDRDAVRRN
-71 DANYLHLL
+71 DANYLNSL
-79 KNSPNTSYILVTARG
+79 KDSPNTSYILVTARG
-94 EVAIKSA
+94 EVAIKST

-116 LANMEAEQL
+116 LAHMEAEQL

-130 AQLAQLPFSTKEPYY
+130 AQVAQLPFSPQEPYY

-157 RVEAPDQA
+157 HVEALGQQVPKHAAGQPSAGRQA
-165 PSQQLEENWP
+165 AVAQVPEHAAGQASSQQPEENWQH
-175 CHFAPLRAVAGMLE
+175 CFAPLRAVAGMLE

-216 ASLEIACAGWEK
+216 ASLKLACAGWEK
-228 HCTACAHVTYPRTDP
+228 HCTACAHITYPRTDP

-286 AREALEETGIKISQ
+286 VREALEETGIKISQ
-300 ASYCA
+300 ASYCS

-333 QEVGHAFWAS
+333 QEVGHAFWVS

>member
-1 MGGHAGAGLPA
+1 
-12 ALGGAGTKR
+12 
-21 GGAKCGGRA
+21 
-30 GPGRSAALSE
+30 
-40 AGIGDQRQ
+40 
-48 PIVEGMDLPMA
+48 MA

-71 DANYLHLL
+71 DANYLNSL
-79 KNSPNTSYILVTARG
+79 KDSPNTSYILVTARG

-116 LANMEAEQL
+116 LAHMEAEQL

-130 AQLAQLPFSTKEPYY
+130 AQVAQLPFSPQEPYY
-145 LGKYGEKSYLAL
+145 LGKYGEKSYFAL
-157 RVEAPDQA
+157 RVEA
-165 PSQQLEENWP
+165 PSQQLEEN
-175 CHFAPLRAVAGMLE
+175 CQYCFAPLRAVAGMLE

-216 ASLEIACAGWEK
+216 ASLKLACAGWEK
-228 HCTACAHVTYPRTDP
+228 HCTACAHITYPRTDP

-300 ASYCA
+300 ASYCS

-333 QEVGHAFWAS
+333 QEVGHAFWVS

>member
-1 MGGHAGAGLPA
+1 
-12 ALGGAGTKR
+12 
-21 GGAKCGGRA
+21 
-30 GPGRSAALSE
+30 
-40 AGIGDQRQ
+40 
-48 PIVEGMDLPMA
+48 MA

-71 DANYLHLL
+71 DANYLNSL
-79 KNSPNTSYILVTARG
+79 KDSPNTSYILVTARG
-94 EVAIKSA
+94 EVAIKST
-101 HVYGQAPHGGLTPPD
+101 HVYGQAPRGGLTPPD

-125 LELSH
+125 LELNH
-130 AQLAQLPFSTKEPYY
+130 AQVAQLPFSPQEPYY
-145 LGKYGEKSYLAL
+145 LGKYGEKSYFAL
-157 RVEAPDQA
+157 RVEA
-165 PSQQLEENWP
+165 PSQQLEEN
-175 CHFAPLRAVAGMLE
+175 CQYCFAPLRAVAGMLE

-216 ASLEIACAGWEK
+216 ASLKLACAGWEK
-228 HCTACAHVTYPRTDP
+228 HCTACAHITYPRTDP

-300 ASYCA
+300 ASYCS

-333 QEVGHAFWAS
+333 QEVGHAFWVS

>member
-1 MGGHAGAGLPA
+1 
-12 ALGGAGTKR
+12 
-21 GGAKCGGRA
+21 
-30 GPGRSAALSE
+30 
-40 AGIGDQRQ
+40 
-48 PIVEGMDLPMA
+48 MA

-71 DANYLHLL
+71 DVNYLNSL
-79 KNSPNTSYILVTARG
+79 KDSPNTSYILVTARG
-94 EVAIKSA
+94 EVAIKST

-116 LANMEAEQL
+116 LAHMEAEQL

-130 AQLAQLPFSTKEPYY
+130 AQVAQLPFSPQEPYY

-157 RVEAPDQA
+157 RVEAP
-165 PSQQLEENWP
+165 SQQLEEN
-175 CHFAPLRAVAGMLE
+175 CQYCFAPLRAVAGMLE

-216 ASLEIACAGWEK
+216 ASLKLACAGWEK
-228 HCTACAHVTYPRTDP
+228 HCTACAHITYPRTDP

-300 ASYCA
+300 ASYCS

-333 QEVGHAFWAS
+333 QEVGHAFWVS

>member
-1 MGGHAGAGLPA
+1 
-12 ALGGAGTKR
+12 
-21 GGAKCGGRA
+21 
-30 GPGRSAALSE
+30 
-40 AGIGDQRQ
+40 
-48 PIVEGMDLPMA
+48 MA
-59 SGQFDRDAARRN
+59 SGQFDRDAVRRN
-71 DANYLHLL
+71 DANYLNSL
-79 KNSPNTSYILVTARG
+79 KNSPNTSYILVTACG
-94 EVAIKSA
+94 EVAIKSD
-101 HVYGQAPHGGLTPPD
+101 HVYGQAPRGGLTPPD

-125 LELSH
+125 LELNH
-130 AQLAQLPFSTKEPYY
+130 AQVAQLPFSPQEPYY
-145 LGKYGEKSYLAL
+145 LGKYGEKSYFAL
-157 RVEAPDQA
+157 RVEA
-165 PSQQLEENWP
+165 PSQQLEENWQH
-175 CHFAPLRAVAGMLE
+175 CFAPLRAVAGMLE

-216 ASLEIACAGWEK
+216 ASLKLACAGWEK
-228 HCTACAHVTYPRTDP
+228 HCTACAHITYPRTDP

-286 AREALEETGIKISQ
+286 AREALEETGIKVSQ
-300 ASYCA
+300 ASYCS

-333 QEVGHAFWAS
+333 QEVGHAFWVS

-353 GKVIVPGRASSGH
+353 GKAIVPGRASSGH

>member
-1 MGGHAGAGLPA
+1 
-12 ALGGAGTKR
+12 
-21 GGAKCGGRA
+21 
-30 GPGRSAALSE
+30 
-40 AGIGDQRQ
+40 
-48 PIVEGMDLPMA
+48 MA
-59 SGQFDRDAARRN
+59 SGQFDRDAVRRN
-71 DANYLHLL
+71 DANYLNSL
-79 KNSPNTSYILVTARG
+79 KDSPNTSYILVTACG
-94 EVAIKSA
+94 EVAIKSD

-125 LELSH
+125 LELNH
-130 AQLAQLPFSTKEPYY
+130 AQVAQLPFSIQEPYY

-157 RVEAPDQA
+157 RVEAS
-165 PSQQLEENWP
+165 SQQLEEN
-175 CHFAPLRAVAGMLE
+175 CQYCFAPLRAVAGMLE
-189 PYQGE
+189 PYQGD

-216 ASLEIACAGWEK
+216 ASLKLACAGWEK
-228 HCTACAHVTYPRTDP
+228 HCTACAHITYPRTDP

-286 AREALEETGIKISQ
+286 VREALEETGIKISQ
-300 ASYCA
+300 ASYCS

-333 QEVGHAFWAS
+333 QEVGHAFWVS

>member
-1 MGGHAGAGLPA
+1 
-12 ALGGAGTKR
+12 
-21 GGAKCGGRA
+21 
-30 GPGRSAALSE
+30 
-40 AGIGDQRQ
+40 
-48 PIVEGMDLPMA
+48 MA

-71 DANYLHLL
+71 DANYLNSL
-79 KNSPNTSYILVTARG
+79 KDSPNTSYILVTARG

-116 LANMEAEQL
+116 LAHMEAEQL

-130 AQLAQLPFSTKEPYY
+130 AQVAQLPFSPQEPYY

-157 RVEAPDQA
+157 RVEAS
-165 PSQQLEENWP
+165 SQQLEENWQH
-175 CHFAPLRAVAGMLE
+175 CFAPLRAVAGMLE

-216 ASLEIACAGWEK
+216 ASLKLVCAGWEK
-228 HCTACAHVTYPRTDP
+228 HCTACAHITYPRTDP

-286 AREALEETGIKISQ
+286 VREALEETGIKISQ
-300 ASYCA
+300 ASYCS

-333 QEVGHAFWAS
+333 QEVGHAFWVS

>member
-1 MGGHAGAGLPA
+1 
-12 ALGGAGTKR
+12 
-21 GGAKCGGRA
+21 
-30 GPGRSAALSE
+30 
-40 AGIGDQRQ
+40 
-48 PIVEGMDLPMA
+48 MA

-71 DANYLHLL
+71 DANYLNSL
-79 KNSPNTSYILVTARG
+79 KDSPNTSYILVTARG
-94 EVAIKSA
+94 EVAIKSD

-116 LANMEAEQL
+116 LAHMEAEQL
-125 LELSH
+125 LELNH
-130 AQLAQLPFSTKEPYY
+130 AQVAQLPFSPQEPYY

-157 RVEAPDQA
+157 RIEA
-165 PSQQLEENWP
+165 PSQQLEEDWP

-189 PYQGE
+189 PYQGD

-216 ASLEIACAGWEK
+216 ASLKLACAGWEK
-228 HCTACAHVTYPRTDP
+228 QCTACAHITYPRTDP

-286 AREALEETGIKISQ
+286 VREALEETGIKISQ
-300 ASYCA
+300 ASYCS

-333 QEVGHAFWAS
+333 QEVGHAFWVS

-353 GKVIVPGRASSGH
+353 GKAIVPGRASSGH